1 MSIGQDAKRRKAHN
15 APAAIIIEPHTLVR
29 TTIIRLLQH
38 ELAGWDLIDM
48 VSVETLDSALGMDV
62 HLIALDM
69 AGRTL
74 ASASLCH
81 DLDFIRHT
89 FPEASIALLSNTDD
103 VLAASQ
109 ALEMGIRGY
118 FTTSIPIDIALAG
131 MRLIL
136 AGGVFYPHP
145 FVAHPNASAMRSKPQ
160 NTPHKIIENN
170 THFMSIADFTP
181 READV
186 LAELQCGHPNKVIA
200 CKLNLSDHT
209 VKMHLQHIM
218 RKLQVQNRTEVVARL
233 GQKATSDISVQ

>member
-136 AGGVFYPHP
+136 PAALLVR
-145 FVAHPNASAMRSKPQ
+145 ASRSSISYRVTAILLCRHMCGQ
-160 NTPHKIIENN
+160 KI
-170 THFMSIADFTP
+170 SIASIQGLRRRFICFPTT
-181 READV
+181 
-186 LAELQCGHPNKVIA
+186 N
-200 CKLNLSDHT
+200 
-209 VKMHLQHIM
+209 
-218 RKLQVQNRTEVVARL
+218 VAYHC
-233 GQKATSDISVQ
+233 